1 MGGSCVFHSS
11 SIISSTAMS
20 VHVCVFLFGYDVGE
34 KIKRTHTQTDVY
46 AQWYYFTRRAHT
58 HTHPHHVELTP
69 SSGRA
74 RIVQCVCLF

>member
-34 KIKRTHTQTDVY
+34 KIKRIYTHTHKQTYMLSGIISRDV
-46 AQWYYFTRRAHT
+46 HT
-58 HTHPHHVELTP
+58 HTHTP
-69 SSGRA
+69 
-74 RIVQCVCLF
+74 IMWN